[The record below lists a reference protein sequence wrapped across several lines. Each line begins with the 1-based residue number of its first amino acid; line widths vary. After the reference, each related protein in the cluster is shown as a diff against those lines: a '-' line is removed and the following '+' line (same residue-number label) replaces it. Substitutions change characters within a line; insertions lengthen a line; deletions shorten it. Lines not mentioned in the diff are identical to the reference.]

1 MPIKCQCGHEN
12 PDSAFHCE
20 NCGERIAV
28 QQEDY
33 SYQKAAP
40 QNAYQQTEYTQQPY
54 YQQPYY
60 QQPANQG
67 EQPVSV
73 GTWVGLLLL
82 FSIPFVNIIA
92 LIILCASQR
101 KSLRNYAI
109 AQLIIMGAVFVLT
122 ILFVV
127 GLGWS
132 VSELV
137 DQYSVM
143 FGV

>member
-33 SYQKAAP
+33 LYQKAAP